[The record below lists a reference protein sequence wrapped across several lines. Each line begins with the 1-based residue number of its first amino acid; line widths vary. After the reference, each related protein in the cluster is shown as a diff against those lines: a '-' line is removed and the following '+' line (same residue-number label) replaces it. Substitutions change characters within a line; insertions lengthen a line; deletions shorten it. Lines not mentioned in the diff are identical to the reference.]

1 MFDKWVFCL
10 SQYTG
15 VNVMY
20 NVSKQ
25 SGQNWIMTVGLKLVK
40 KREKYLLETD
50 FNASN
55 SQIKT
60 FYLRIMLVRF
70 LGAIADSRYIGQRD
84 ITDRD
89 ILELQC
95 TIKFDKIT
103 YFPFYIFSNFLKAGI
118 YDFVKYL

>member
-15 VNVMY
+15 VNVIY

-70 LGAIADSRYIGQRD
+70 LGAIADSRYIGQRN

-89 ILELQC
+89 ILES
-95 TIKFDKIT
+95 
-103 YFPFYIFSNFLKAGI
+103 IFNYKSAFFVV
-118 YDFVKYL
+118 DFFTFSEGEKNQF

>member
-95 TIKFDKIT
+95 KQHYSSVSII
-103 YFPFYIFSNFLKAGI
+103 S
-118 YDFVKYL
+118 

>member
-1 MFDKWVFCL
+1 MFDKRGYCL
-10 SQYTG
+10 SQNTG
-15 VNVMY
+15 VKVMY

-40 KREKYLLETD
+40 KGEKYLLETD

-95 TIKFDKIT
+95 IH
-103 YFPFYIFSNFLKAGI
+103 I
-118 YDFVKYL
+118 YALIST

>member
-95 TIKFDKIT
+95 IFGGDLKYATSVGIKL
-103 YFPFYIFSNFLKAGI
+103 YL
-118 YDFVKYL
+118 FVSAMVFTVS

>member
-1 MFDKWVFCL
+1 MFDIWVFCL

-60 FYLRIMLVRF
+60 FFYLRIMLVRF

-95 TIKFDKIT
+95 IWLLQSPPL
-103 YFPFYIFSNFLKAGI
+103 YNL
-118 YDFVKYL
+118 